1 MSKELMTFTLEGLR
15 RWPDAEA
22 ANLFAYDA
30 SDRLILDE
38 ADELLSE
45 VTGSEIVVIGDRYGA
60 LTLGVAA
67 RYGATGIRAQQD
79 RLTGELAL
87 ENNARA
93 AGLPTAY
100 RSLPL
105 GAELLAGAKVVLVQL
120 PRSLAELDEVADLIA
135 RYADPAVTVY
145 AGGRIKHITLAM
157 NDVLGASFGAVSAT
171 RARQKSRVLVAL
183 QPKPAPDDRPYPKRE
198 FHADLGLTVAAYP
211 GAFAGTSLDIGTRFL
226 LEFLGQ
232 VSSAARSVI
241 DLGCGTGILAAVI
254 AKQRPDV
261 HVLATDQSQAAVES
275 AKATMAANGL
285 AERVAV
291 VRDDG
296 LASQPDA
303 SADTVLLNPPFH
315 VGSTVHTG
323 VALALFRDADRVL
336 VPGGQLFTVFNSHL
350 AYQAD
355 LRRLVGPTTVLGQ
368 NAKFTVTVSTKR

>member
-1 MSKELMTFTLEGLR
+1 MTFSLEDLR
-15 RWPDAEA
+15 RWPDVEA
-22 ANLFAYDA
+22 ANLFAFDA

-45 VTGSEIVVIGDRYGA
+45 VSGNEIVVIGDRYGA

-79 RLTGELAL
+79 RLTGERALA
-87 ENNARA
+87 NNAEA
-93 AGLPTAY
+93 AGLETTY

-105 GAELLAGAKVVLVQL
+105 GEELLAGAKVVLMQL
-120 PRSLAELDEVADLIA
+120 PRSLAELDELADLIA
-135 RYADPAVTVY
+135 RFADSTVTVY
-145 AGGRIKHITLAM
+145 AGGRIKHITRAM
-157 NDVLGASFGAVSAT
+157 NDVLGASFSTVSAT
-171 RARQKSRVLVAL
+171 RARQKSRVLVAS
-183 QPKPAPDDRPYPKRE
+183 QPKTAPDDRPYPKRE
-198 FHADLGLTVAAYP
+198 LHADLGLTVAAYP

-226 LEFLGQ
+226 LDFLGQ
-232 VSSAARSVI
+232 VSPSAHAVI
-241 DLGCGTGILAAVI
+241 DLGCGTGILASAI

-261 HVLATDQSQAAVES
+261 QVLATDQSQAAVES
-275 AKATMAANGL
+275 ARATMAANGL
-285 AERVAV
+285 ADRVSV

-303 SADTVLLNPPFH
+303 SADAVLCNPPFH

-323 VALALFRDADRVL
+323 VALSLFRDAARVL
-336 VPGGQLFTVFNSHL
+336 VSGGQLFTVFNSHL

-355 LRRLVGPTTVLGQ
+355 LRRLVGPTSVLGQ